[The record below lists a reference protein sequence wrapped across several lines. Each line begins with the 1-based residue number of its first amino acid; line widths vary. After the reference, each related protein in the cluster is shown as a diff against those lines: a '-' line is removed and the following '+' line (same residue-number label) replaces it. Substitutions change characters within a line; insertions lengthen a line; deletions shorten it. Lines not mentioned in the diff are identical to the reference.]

1 MLAVFSLM
9 SYYLPRTNCCSVL
22 PPASIVRF
30 PTICYSH
37 GKCPDVISDNP
48 VGHVNT
54 IFVLRTNK
62 TLIGPYTCRLKEV
75 KDDNNYKSKP
85 VKTQSMKTIQQN

>member
-1 MLAVFSLM
+1 M
-9 SYYLPRTNCCSVL
+9 SYYFPRTNYCPVL

-37 GKCPDVISDNP
+37 CKCPDVISDNP

-62 TLIGPYTCRLKEV
+62 TLIGSYTCRLKEV

-85 VKTQSMKTIQQN
+85 VKTQSMKTIQQMTNEK

>member
-1 MLAVFSLM
+1 MG
-9 SYYLPRTNCCSVL
+9 YYLPSPNCSVL
-22 PPASIVRF
+22 PSASIVRF

-37 GKCPDVISDNP
+37 CKCSDVISDNP

-54 IFVLRTNK
+54 IFVLCTNK

-75 KDDNNYKSKP
+75 KDDDNYKSKP
-85 VKTQSMKTIQQN
+85 VKTVHEDNSANDKLTNEK